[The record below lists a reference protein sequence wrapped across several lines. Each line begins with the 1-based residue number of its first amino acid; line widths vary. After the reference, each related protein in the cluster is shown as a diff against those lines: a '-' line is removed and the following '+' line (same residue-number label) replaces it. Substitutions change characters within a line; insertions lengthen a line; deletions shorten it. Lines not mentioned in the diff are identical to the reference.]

1 MEEGHLHAT
10 GLREGGLPDPPS
22 GAGRHP
28 SGGRRPPDL
37 IGPASQRRLV
47 RSGVTASL
55 TFSPTPRSSW
65 RATGTRAPPPP
76 RARPPPPRPRG
87 TPPLSSPIS
96 SLRASPPT

>member
-55 TFSPTPRSSW
+55 TFSPPPRASW
-65 RATGTRAPPPP
+65 RAAGGRAPPPAPAPPPPP
-76 RARPPPPRPRG
+76 RAGGPPPPSGPAL
-87 TPPLSSPIS
+87 PLPD
-96 SLRASPPT
+96 